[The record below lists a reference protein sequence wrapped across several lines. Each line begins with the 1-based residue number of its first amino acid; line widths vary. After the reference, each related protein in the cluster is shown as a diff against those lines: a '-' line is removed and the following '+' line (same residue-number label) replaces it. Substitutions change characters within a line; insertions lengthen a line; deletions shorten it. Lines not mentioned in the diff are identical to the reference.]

1 MGNITG
7 HTGLL
12 ALIGSPVGHSGSPAT
27 WNYCFEE
34 LGLDYVYAAF
44 DVKEQEVPEV
54 LNAFRI
60 LGLKGANVT
69 MPCKIAAAEQM
80 DELTPAAQI
89 VGAVNTIKNENGRLI
104 GHITDG
110 LGFVLNLQ
118 DHGVEVAGKKIV
130 VAGGGGAATAIQV
143 QCALSGA
150 REVVIFNRKDEFFDR
165 TLRTAEKIREN
176 VPECAVHV
184 YDIEDVERMTVE
196 VQTADILANGT
207 IVGMKSETNPDLVDQ
222 SVVKDLRAFHPDL
235 VVADAVYN
243 PLETKL
249 LKDAGKAGCR
259 CIHGKGML
267 MWQAA
272 AGFKEIMG
280 LDMPVEKVRQRFYMT

>member
-1 MGNITG
+1 MDNITG
-7 HTGLL
+7 HTGVL

-34 LGLDYVYAAF
+34 LGLDDVYVAF
-44 DVKEQEVPEV
+44 DVKEQEVPDV
-54 LNAFRI
+54 LKAFRI

-80 DELTPAAQI
+80 DELSPAAQI
-89 VGAVNTIKNENGRLI
+89 VGAVNTIKNENGKLT

-110 LGFVLNLQ
+110 VGFVLNLK
-118 DHGVEVAGKKIV
+118 DNGVEVAGRKIV
-130 VAGGGGAATAIQV
+130 IAGGGGAATAIQV

-150 REVVIFNRKDEFFDR
+150 EELVIFNRRDEFFER
-165 TLRTAEKIREN
+165 TLQTAEKIREI
-176 VPECAVHV
+176 VPGCRVHV
-184 YDIEDVERMTVE
+184 HDIDDTARMTKE
-196 VQTADILANGT
+196 IQSADILANGT
-207 IVGMKSETNPDLVDQ
+207 IVGMKSDMSPDLVAQ
-222 SVVKDLRAFHPDL
+222 SIVKDESAFHPGL
-235 VVADAVYN
+235 VVADAVYS

-249 LKDAGKAGCR
+249 LKDARKAGCK

-280 LDMPVEKVRQRFYMT
+280 LDMPVEKVREKFYT